1 MRVIPALGT
10 ALRLPA
16 AALWAA
22 IVVGRWLETQ
32 FAHPV
37 AEYLLDT
44 VLTNW
49 EEGAKSLLREGFGA
63 ATRAANGATA
73 WALSLLV
80 DRRYWASLRE
90 GAGSRRAAAWQ
101 AYWREGRPSTLN
113 AVVARAHAGVGGGG
127 GTGARGW
134 ECG

>member
-1 MRVIPALGT
+1 MSGSQPSILVIRGGAIGDFLLTLP

-63 ATRAANGATA
+63 ATRAAN
-73 WALSLLV
+73 
-80 DRRYWASLRE
+80 
-90 GAGSRRAAAWQ
+90 RAAK
-101 AYWREGRPSTLN
+101 G
-113 AVVARAHAGVGGGG
+113 
-127 GTGARGW
+127 
-134 ECG
+134 